1 MKSSLVNLTEPVTE
15 PLIEILLSNFKTN
28 YSMSEYFDIPS
39 WASLILA
46 IAISFILFLSAKK
59 SSDKQL
65 YMTLER
71 TIKAISIAL
80 QDQGE
85 VSIDKDF
92 KITFKPVTEIYE
104 ETFSAPPYTKP
115 LSQIKIKPR
124 WKNNNFISDKEYTL
138 KFRID
143 NKKYKKEKATLFLK
157 YNGIL
162 QQGKIFKIWR
172 YWRTNISIKFKPT
185 NQGNQDLKIL
195 VWESIDELVPLCPP
209 LVIKINV
216 ISTN

>member
-1 MKSSLVNLTEPVTE
+1 
-15 PLIEILLSNFKTN
+15 
-28 YSMSEYFDIPS
+28 MSEYFDIPS
-39 WASLILA
+39 WASLISA
-46 IAISFILFLSAKK
+46 IVISFILFLSAKK

-71 TIKAISIAL
+71 TIKAISIAAL

-92 KITFKPVTEIYE
+92 NITFKSVTRIGE
-104 ETFSAPPYTKP
+104 ETFSAPPHTKPVTGIGEETFSAPPHTKP

-124 WKNNNFISDKEYTL
+124 WKNNNFVSDKEYTL